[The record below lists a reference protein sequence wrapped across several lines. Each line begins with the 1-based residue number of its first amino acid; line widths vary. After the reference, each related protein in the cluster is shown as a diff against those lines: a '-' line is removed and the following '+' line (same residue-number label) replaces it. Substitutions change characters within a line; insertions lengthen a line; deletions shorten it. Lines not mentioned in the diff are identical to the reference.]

1 MKLEYVKAPDG
12 EVFVRVPDASKPGG
26 FYLSR
31 GGETP
36 AELTAEETAA
46 CAAVD
51 ADELPKSVRARL
63 GEILDEVS

>member
-12 EVFVRVPDASKPGG
+12 EVFVKVPDQTKPLG

-36 AELTAEETAA
+36 AELTEEAMSA
-46 CAAVD
+46 CSPVD
-51 ADELPKSVRARL
+51 ADELPKSVRERL
-63 GEILDEVS
+63 GEILNVID